1 MPIRDNPS
9 RINSSLKKLLS
20 SVFVNLYAPTT
31 SLGNAESI
39 NLSLPGLR
47 GYWSMANTD
56 ENGDVVDDSG
66 QGRKL
71 RAN

>member
-1 MPIRDNPS
+1 
-9 RINSSLKKLLS
+9 
-20 SVFVNLYAPTT
+20 
-31 SLGNAESI
+31 
-39 NLSLPGLR
+39 LPGLR